1 VRKPIA
7 LSVLL
12 AAATACHHAGP
23 PPTVAPSSSASTG
36 TVSGGSAAPLS
47 PAEIA
52 ARATPSICTIRSPHG
67 LGTGFVVDAS
77 GIVATNLHVIAGET
91 ELVAVFADK
100 RQLPVVEVVAYSERH
115 DLALLR
121 VRVPGSKPLVALPIG
136 DSDLLRPGDP
146 VVAIGD
152 PLGLEDTVSNGLV
165 SAIRT
170 IDAKLVVLQIS
181 APIAPGS
188 SGGPIFD
195 DHGEVIG
202 VATAFAREGQN
213 LGFGMPSRY
222 VKDLIAAP
230 RPIALRDLVDKMRSH
245 APPPRKRDVPH
256 HAVALLD
263 GCSDD
268 ALDGVV
274 SAISQA
280 VDIGAPLYNGGKI
293 AACYHIY
300 EGTAQD
306 LERRLPV
313 GCKGPVKALADG
325 RANAAASQNPDT
337 QAWAMRD
344 AFDGLLDVIV
354 RKRKGVTD

>member
-1 VRKPIA
+1 VRTRIA
-7 LSVLL
+7 L
-12 AAATACHHAGP
+12 AAFFVATNACHRSGAP
-23 PPTVAPSSSASTG
+23 AAVAPSPSAST
-36 TVSGGSAAPLS
+36 SAAAPTANAPLT

-52 ARATPSICTIRSPHG
+52 ARATPSICTVRSAHG

-77 GIVATNLHVIAGET
+77 GIIATNLHVIAGET

-100 RQLPVVEVVAYSERH
+100 RKMAVVEVVAYSERH

-121 VRVPGSKPLVALPIG
+121 VHPSEGKPLVALTIG
-136 DSDLLRPGDP
+136 DSDRMRPGDP

-195 DHGEVIG
+195 DRGDVVG
-202 VATAFAREGQN
+202 VATAFSREGQN

-222 VKDLIAAP
+222 VKDLLLAP
-230 RPIALRDLVDKMRSH
+230 HPIALGDLVEAMRKNVP
-245 APPPRKRDVPH
+245 APRRRDIPH
-256 HAVALLD
+256 HAIALLD

-268 ALDGVV
+268 AINGVA
-274 SAISQA
+274 SGIGQAI
-280 VDIGAPLYNGGKI
+280 DIGAPLYNSGKI

-300 EGTAQD
+300 EGAAQD
-306 LERRLPV
+306 LERRLPAS
-313 GCKGPVKALADG
+313 CKGPVKALADG
-325 RANAAASQNPDT
+325 RARAAALQDPDA

-344 AFDGLLDVIV
+344 AFDGLVDVIL
-354 RKRKGVTD
+354 RKKHGATD

>member
-1 VRKPIA
+1 MRKRVVISA
-7 LSVLL
+7 LILL
-12 AAATACHHAGP
+12 ATGACHSAAP
-23 PPTVAPSSSASTG
+23 PVAVAPAPSASA
-36 TVSGGSAAPLS
+36 SASASNGPLS
-47 PAEIA
+47 PAQIA
-52 ARATPSICTIRSPHG
+52 ARATPSICTVRSPHG

-77 GIVATNLHVIAGET
+77 GIIATNLHVIAGET
-91 ELVAVFADK
+91 ELVTIFADK
-100 RQLPVVEVVAYSERH
+100 RRMPVVEVVAYSERH

-121 VRVPGSKPLVALPIG
+121 VSAAETKPLVALPIG

-170 IDAKLVVLQIS
+170 IDAKLTVLQIS

-222 VKDLIAAP
+222 VKDLLASP
-230 RPIALRDLVDKMRSH
+230 HPIALRDLVEKMKSH

-256 HAVALLD
+256 HAIAFLD

-268 ALDGVV
+268 TTSGVV
-274 SAISQA
+274 AAITQA
-280 VDIGAPLYNGGKI
+280 IDIGAPLYNSGKI

-300 EGTAQD
+300 EGAAQD
-306 LERRLPV
+306 LERRLPTA
-313 GCKGPVKALADG
+313 CKGPVKALVDG
-325 RANAAASQNPDT
+325 RTKAAALQDPDA

-344 AFDGLLDVIV
+344 AFDGLIDVIV
-354 RKRKGVTD
+354 RKQKGISD